1 MEKVIMYKVAIIIPI
16 FNAGE
21 YLENTLNSIINQTI
35 GFENIELI
43 LVDDYSTDN
52 SRDIIQEYLNEYS
65 NIKGVFLKN
74 NSGGAST
81 PRNKGIECSTADYI
95 MFMDSDDEILNDY
108 CEVLYNTIVKHD
120 CDIVH
125 CNNASKLNGKIYIPK
140 SIDDINYN
148 EKIFDGDEKLAIIQV
163 AWANIYKAAL
173 IKNNNITFPN
183 TGYDDAVFSIN
194 CLVKTSKP
202 VIELYNY
209 PGYIYLIE
217 NDSSITHS
225 ANIKLLK
232 RFIEGYKLCNDL
244 MEDSSV
250 EFKKDLNVS
259 FINMALFILFK
270 LDDIGSGIKI
280 IYDYETSLDFKIN
293 SNSKLLNH
301 INQKIMNGKFKQA
314 ILMTKIIKL
323 FYNNKLI
330 KNTVF
335 IKYGNLKESEINL
348 YGNK

>member
-1 MEKVIMYKVAIIIPI
+1 MNYKVSVIIPVY
-16 FNAGE
+16 NAQDI
-21 YLENTLNSIINQTI
+21 LEITINSVINQTM

-43 LVDDYSTDN
+43 LVDDKSSDR
-52 SRDIIQEYLNEYS
+52 SSEIIQEYANKYS

-81 PRNKGIECSTADYI
+81 PRNKGIGCSTADYI

-108 CEVLYNTIVKHD
+108 CEVLYNTIVKYN

-140 SIDDINYN
+140 SIDVINHD
-148 EKIFDGDEKLAIIQV
+148 ERIIDDDEKLFLKHV
-163 AWANIYKAAL
+163 AWANIYNASL
-173 IKNNNITFPN
+173 IKNNNITFPDTN
-183 TGYDDAVFSIN
+183 YDDGVFSIN

-202 VIELYNY
+202 VIDLYNY
-209 PGYIYLIE
+209 PGYVYLIE

-225 ANIKLLK
+225 ANIKLLNG
-232 RFIEGYKLCNDL
+232 FIEGYRLCDDL
-244 MEDSSV
+244 IENIPI
-250 EFKKDLNVS
+250 EFKKVLDAS

-270 LDDIGSGIKI
+270 LDNAGDGIKS
-280 IYDYETSLDFKIN
+280 IYGYENSLDFKLTL
-293 SNSKLLNH
+293 NSKPLDY
-301 INQKIMNGKFKQA
+301 INQKIMNKKFKQA
-314 ILMTKIIKL
+314 IIMIKIIKL
-323 FYNNKLI
+323 GYNNKLI

-335 IKYGNLKESEINL
+335 IKYCNLKESEINL